1 MNHEGNTACAGCT
14 TVSRERPESRD
25 GSSRRDFVRDA
36 MAAAGMLLLGLGVD
50 PARAWGLPIRSGT
63 GERDPNE
70 GADTLS
76 FALPTTDGVTVDR
89 KNEIIL
95 VRWQGSVFAF
105 ALSCPH
111 QRTMLR
117 WLEREQRFQC
127 PKHKSKYRP
136 DGAFISGRATRG
148 MDRYPIRMQNGKVI
162 VDGTRTIHEDENAAS
177 WSDAVIS
184 LG

>member
-1 MNHEGNTACAGCT
+1 MKHETGIDACAGCAAAEAMGAPA
-14 TVSRERPESRD
+14 SE
-25 GSSRRDFVRDA
+25 GSPTRRDFVRDA
-36 MAAAGMLLLGLGVD
+36 SAIVATVLLGLGAD
-50 PARAWGLPIRSGT
+50 PAKARALPVRLTT
-63 GERDPNE
+63 GSAVQP
-70 GADTLS
+70 GTLS
-76 FALPTTDGVTVDR
+76 FALPSTDGVMIDK

-95 VRWQGSVFAF
+95 VRWQDSVFAF

-148 MDRYPIRMQNGKVI
+148 MDRYAIRLKDGMVI
-162 VDGTRTIHEDENAAS
+162 VDRTTIIREDENAAS
-177 WSDAVIS
+177 WSGAMIS
-184 LG
+184 ID

>member
-1 MNHEGNTACAGCT
+1 MGHQAGIGACAGCAAG
-14 TVSRERPESRD
+14 RAAD
-25 GSSRRDFVRDA
+25 GPAAHGGPTRRDFVRDA
-36 MAAAGMLLLGLGVD
+36 TAIVATMLLGLGAD
-50 PARAWGLPIRSGT
+50 PARAHALPIRLTAGSA
-63 GERDPNE
+63 GE
-70 GADTLS
+70 GGTLS
-76 FALPTTDGVTVDR
+76 FALPSTDGVTIDK

-95 VRWQGSVFAF
+95 VRWQDSVFAF

-148 MDRYPIRMQNGKVI
+148 MDRYAVRLQAGMVVVDRTKTIR
-162 VDGTRTIHEDENAAS
+162 EDENAAS
-177 WSDAVIS
+177 WNGAMIS
-184 LG
+184 ID

>member
-1 MNHEGNTACAGCT
+1 MNEKAGIDPCAGCVASGT
-14 TVSRERPESRD
+14 SAGRGPAS
-25 GSSRRDFVRDA
+25 GPSRRDFVRDA
-36 MAAAGMLLLGLGVD
+36 TAVVGTMLLGFGID
-50 PARAWGLPIRSGT
+50 PARASALPVRLSTGSVRSPGM
-63 GERDPNE
+63 
-70 GADTLS
+70 LS
-76 FALPTTDGVTVDR
+76 FALPATDGVTIDR

-95 VRWQGSVFAF
+95 VRWQDFVFAF

-117 WLEREQRFQC
+117 WMEREQRFQC

-148 MDRYPIRMQNGKVI
+148 MDRYPIRLQDGKVI
-162 VDGTRTIHEDENAAS
+162 VDGTRTIREDENAAS

-184 LG
+184 IE